1 MHCNSKVD
9 LAFNF
14 LQVNRDDDT
23 VRPSF
28 QDYAQDLKVSIFL
41 LEDSG
46 TCSTYMYIVCNW
58 SYLRQLCNLIGHD
71 WPNRYVLMIIRL
83 LSLYPLT
90 DYQVNVSMDALDNL
104 KHRPS
109 KYN

>member
-1 MHCNSKVD
+1 MSIAISACMHSNSKVD

-41 LEDSG
+41 LKWYYNQNDQKNNYSFFFG
-46 TCSTYMYIVCNW
+46 FQNYVN
-58 SYLRQLCNLIGHD
+58 LR
-71 WPNRYVLMIIRL
+71 
-83 LSLYPLT
+83 LT
-90 DYQVNVSMDALDNL
+90 D
-104 KHRPS
+104 PS
-109 KYN
+109 FKF